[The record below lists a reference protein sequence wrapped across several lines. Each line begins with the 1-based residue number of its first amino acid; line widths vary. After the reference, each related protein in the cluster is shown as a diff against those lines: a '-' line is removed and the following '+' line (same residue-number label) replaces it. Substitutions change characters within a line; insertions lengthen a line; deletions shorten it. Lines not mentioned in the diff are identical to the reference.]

1 MPLSRHSFAA
11 FALYN
16 ESGDSMKGFLQKR
29 WSFWLA
35 LFSCIAFLVGNMV
48 GQHGWGAFW
57 KSVWAKETEI
67 HIVFEGAV
75 SPLAQV
81 PDPARWSPVTNHTVD
96 FSAVP
101 NEMLVPLPEYKASP
115 HCDGAEQSYDQGVL
129 SVVIH
134 GKNTLIVTLL
144 CTITMRRCFVLRQ
157 RNKHLIRHCGKINR
171 MIGDRTPAR
180 RVRHLSERTHSTF
193 EHDVNFRFLS
203 PHGFP
208 KCPPAVLPHHV
219 PDEERDAGKERKPEG
234 PALLQKPLHG
244 VPRFVVECKCR
255 KGMSTQWHI
264 CLLDYYTIFMIISK
278 SSETINLA
286 SNSQIDTL
294 RIGIAL
300 ASTLYQNRTNV
311 WFRGEL
317 GAGKTTFVQGLGV
330 GLGLGEKMNSP
341 TYAIENRYGE
351 KFLHVDLYRLDAPEA
366 QRMVEKSENFPSVR
380 AIEWIERLEDERNK
394 RNEKMR
400 REEKQDS
407 SYPLSPLILS
417 SPSIIISISEL
428 SESKR
433 SIEITF
439 KDIPLPSR
447 SDVEIWRKEVR
458 LPQHIIRHC
467 DAVAGMSAKLGA
479 ELLKRG

>member
-1 MPLSRHSFAA
+1 
-11 FALYN
+11 
-16 ESGDSMKGFLQKR
+16 
-29 WSFWLA
+29 
-35 LFSCIAFLVGNMV
+35 
-48 GQHGWGAFW
+48 
-57 KSVWAKETEI
+57 
-67 HIVFEGAV
+67 
-75 SPLAQV
+75 
-81 PDPARWSPVTNHTVD
+81 
-96 FSAVP
+96 
-101 NEMLVPLPEYKASP
+101 
-115 HCDGAEQSYDQGVL
+115 
-129 SVVIH
+129 
-134 GKNTLIVTLL
+134 
-144 CTITMRRCFVLRQ
+144 
-157 RNKHLIRHCGKINR
+157 
-171 MIGDRTPAR
+171 
-180 RVRHLSERTHSTF
+180 
-193 EHDVNFRFLS
+193 
-203 PHGFP
+203 
-208 KCPPAVLPHHV
+208 
-219 PDEERDAGKERKPEG
+219 
-234 PALLQKPLHG
+234 
-244 VPRFVVECKCR
+244 
-255 KGMSTQWHI
+255 
-264 CLLDYYTIFMIISK
+264 MIISK

-294 RIGIAL
+294 RIGVAL

-366 QRMVEKSENFPSVR
+366 QRMVEESENFPSVR
-380 AIEWIERLEDERNK
+380 AIEWSERLEDERNK

-479 ELLKRG
+479 ELLKRGIPLRPLALTRAAELHDLLRFVDFKPHVHQKIPDAKETDPETEALWNTIRKKYPAEHEAACMEFLKEQGYPELGEIIRPHGLQSIVEEPETIKTIEQKLLYYADKRVRFEEEVSIDERFDEFIERYGDGVESDWAKTARERTKKLEQELLGNSVL